1 MKIYEYKE
9 GMSEEEQRNGAYWE
23 RNMLVLLLAEYLNK
37 NLRNGLIINGI
48 SGWYY
53 DTDNN
58 WDGWKR
64 VISIDN
70 GKYCFHIPDKFDIGN
85 LQEIKPNWDG
95 HSTKDKYIEMFDILK
110 IDTRQVSLYKSFKK
124 NMLEHNCGYYGV
136 CWEHACPCQC
146 SKDDEINM
154 KTYRSIKN
162 EVNEVW

>member
-9 GMSEEEQRNGAYWE
+9 GMSEEEQKNGAYWE

-48 SGWYY
+48 SGCA
-53 DTDNN
+53 DNN

-70 GKYCFHIPDKFDIGN
+70 GKYCFHIPDKFDIEN

-95 HSTKDKYIEMFDILK
+95 HTTKDKYFRIFE
-110 IDTRQVSLYKSFKK
+110 
-124 NMLEHNCGYYGV
+124 MLEIGIFKNPKKELEKQMYKK
-136 CWEHACPCQC
+136 P
-146 SKDDEINM
+146 EILAQGNIITN
-154 KTYRSIKN
+154 KCNNI
-162 EVNEVW
+162 